1 MRMKCKVALIAIFS
15 GISFVS
21 SSYSAYSDQ
30 LDKIKER
37 GRIIIGI
44 KNDYKPFG
52 FLGPDGKLQGFEIEL
67 AKFIGTEITGSE
79 DKIELV
85 PVVASNRIEL
95 LNQGRIDIIV
105 ATLGRTEERAKVLDY
120 GSDYYMLGEGS
131 IAAPVDSKLK
141 SWGALKGAKLCGML
155 GNSFNRVLTEKYGA
169 ELVLFQGTA
178 ELFKAFEGNR
188 CDGVGFDDPILQQ
201 KVADPEWRGKYE
213 VTIPANSFIPI
224 AVGVRK
230 GETALRDAANKA
242 IENAAA
248 EGVLTSAAERFN
260 MGKSQF
266 LEDQQA
272 KAKAAK

>member
-1 MRMKCKVALIAIFS
+1 MILTFKPVVTTAFSAILLAL
-15 GISFVS
+15 S
-21 SSYSAYSDQ
+21 SHNTYADQ
-30 LDKIKER
+30 LDKIKDR

-52 FLGPDGKLQGFEIEL
+52 FLGSDGKLQGFEIDL
-67 AKFIGTEITGSE
+67 AKYIGKEITGSE
-79 DKIELV
+79 EKIELV

-120 GSDYYMLGEGS
+120 GDNYYMLGEGA
-131 IAAPVDSKLK
+131 IVAPVNSKLK
-141 SWGALKGAKLCGML
+141 NRDKLKGAKLCGML

-169 ELVLFQGTA
+169 ELVLFQGSA
-178 ELFKAFEGNR
+178 ELFKAFQDNR
-188 CDGVGFDDPILQQ
+188 CDGIGFDEPILQQ
-201 KVADPEWRGKYE
+201 KISEPAWQGKYE
-213 VTIPANSFIPI
+213 IAIPADSFIPI
-224 AVGVRK
+224 AIGVRK

-242 IENAAA
+242 IEHAAA

-272 KAKAAK
+272 KAKLAK

>member
-1 MRMKCKVALIAIFS
+1 MGFKRNLVITGVISAITFAL
-15 GISFVS
+15 
-21 SSYSAYSDQ
+21 SSYNTFANQ
-30 LDKIKER
+30 LEKINER
-37 GRIIIGI
+37 GKIIIGI

-52 FLGPDGKLQGFEIEL
+52 FLGSDGKLQGFEIEL
-67 AKFIGTEITGSE
+67 AKYIGTQIAGSE

-120 GSDYYMLGEGS
+120 GSDYYMLGEGAV
-131 IAAPVDSKLK
+131 AAPRDSKVK
-141 SWGALKGAKLCGML
+141 SWDALKGAKLCGML

-178 ELFKAFEGNR
+178 ELFKAFEDNR
-188 CDGVGFDDPILQQ
+188 CDGIGFDEPILQQ
-201 KVADPEWRGKYE
+201 KVAEPAWEGKYE
-213 VTIPANSFIPI
+213 ITIPADSFIPI
-224 AVGVRK
+224 AIGVRK

-242 IENAAA
+242 IEQAAA

-260 MGKSQF
+260 MGTSQF

-272 KAKAAK
+272 KAKAAQ

>member
-1 MRMKCKVALIAIFS
+1 MGFKRNLVIT
-15 GISFVS
+15 GVISAVTFAF
-21 SSYSAYSDQ
+21 SSYNTFADQ
-30 LDKIKER
+30 LEKINER
-37 GRIIIGI
+37 GKIIIGI

-52 FLGPDGKLQGFEIEL
+52 FLGSDGKLQGFEIEL
-67 AKFIGTEITGSE
+67 AKYIGTQIAGSE

-131 IAAPVDSKLK
+131 VAAPKDSKLK
-141 SWGALKGAKLCGML
+141 SWDALKGAKLCGML

-178 ELFKAFEGNR
+178 ELFKAFEDNR
-188 CDGVGFDDPILQQ
+188 CDGVGFDEPILQQ
-201 KVADPEWRGKYE
+201 KVAEPAWEGKYE
-213 VTIPANSFIPI
+213 ITIPADSFIPI
-224 AVGVRK
+224 AIGVRK

-242 IENAAA
+242 IEQAAA

-266 LEDQQA
+266 LYDQQA

>member
-1 MRMKCKVALIAIFS
+1 MSFKRNLVITGVISAITFA
-15 GISFVS
+15 F
-21 SSYSAYSDQ
+21 SSYNTFADQ
-30 LDKIKER
+30 LEKINER
-37 GRIIIGI
+37 GKIIIGI

-52 FLGPDGKLQGFEIEL
+52 FLDSDGKLQGFEIEL
-67 AKFIGTEITGSE
+67 AKYIGTQIAGSE

-120 GSDYYMLGEGS
+120 GSDYYMLGEGAV
-131 IAAPVDSKLK
+131 AAPKGSKLK
-141 SWGALKGAKLCGML
+141 NWDALKGAKLCGML
-155 GNSFNRVLTEKYGA
+155 GNSFNRVLSEKYGA

-178 ELFKAFEGNR
+178 ELFKAFEDNR
-188 CDGVGFDDPILQQ
+188 CEGVGFDEPILQQ
-201 KVADPEWRGKYE
+201 KVADPAWAGKYE
-213 VTIPANSFIPI
+213 ITLPAESFIPI
-224 AVGVRK
+224 AIGVRK
-230 GETALRDAANKA
+230 GETALRDAADKA
-242 IENAAA
+242 IEQAAA